1 MRAHCVLTLHRLNVA
16 TKKYF
21 PSRCLSGLLLLL
33 LCKFGFAQKTSIYVD
48 VDREFKTGVELF
60 DKKKFGSALKSF
72 QNTIE
77 TNKNPKSLIRID
89 AEYYAAAC
97 AIELFNKDGE
107 WRMKK
112 FIEMHPESNKV
123 KWGYFYLG
131 KSNYR
136 KKKYPEAL
144 DYFERVDIYELT
156 KEDLWELRFKRG
168 YSYVETKNPEKAKND
183 FYEIKDIDNKYAKP
197 ANYYYSHIS
206 YTEKNYVTALEGF
219 QRLQGDETFGSVVP
233 YYIAQI
239 YFLQGKYDEVIKVA
253 PALLNDSTHAQKKG
267 EINRII
273 GQSYYYKQQYAEA
286 IPYLMQGPVNS
297 PQDNYQLGFAFY
309 SKQPP
314 NTKIVDFYKNK
325 YEQAIP
331 YFEKAAINNDSLA
344 QNAYYYMADSYL
356 KLNDKTKARS
366 AYYSAYT
373 LTFDK
378 QIREES
384 LFNYAKL
391 CYETGFSPYN
401 DAVKYFQ
408 QYITEY
414 PQSPNKAEAYQYL
427 VNCFHTTKNYEG
439 AMRIIEKINSE
450 SPELKQ
456 VYQQLAYFRAI
467 NFYNNNLPDSAKKY
481 FNLVFRLNNDPVI
494 TAQSKYWLGEI
505 SYSGKAYNNAIEA
518 WETFQ
523 LMPGSFNT
531 KEYDLANY
539 NIGYAYF
546 MSKNYTEAGI
556 SFRKY
561 LLTKNLNDAVKAA
574 DANVRTADCYFMTK
588 TFNSAADYY
597 ETAIALNKVD
607 VDYSIYQKALCNGLL
622 KNYKEKIN
630 DLALLQK
637 QFPSSPYIV
646 SSVFETAESYK
657 LSNDVENAITYYN
670 KIINE
675 YPTSSYVTRATKTVG
690 FLYYNQNK
698 YDKAFTYLDKIVKQ
712 NPKSDE
718 AKDAIETIKKI
729 FKEQSKPDEL
739 EAYMNSIGTSI
750 SVSELD
756 ESYWDKASALY
767 YDNKDCDAAIPEMQ
781 KYIGKFPDG
790 KYITEA
796 NFCFAEC
803 SYSKNDLVSALAG
816 YRYVLSKPRNIHTE
830 IALVKA
836 SYLLYKD
843 KKYDE
848 ALPLYQRLQDAAES
862 AQNKLTAKLGS
873 MRCSFY
879 TKNYE
884 VCINECN
891 KVLNSNEKLSQQQL
905 TETHQMKA
913 KSLYETNRRD
923 ECIADLNY
931 LTKNSKSDAGSEAYY
946 YLALIHFEKKE
957 LKETEKTVNSLI
969 NYPYTNNDWNTK
981 AMILM
986 SDVYAEK
993 KDFVNAEAV
1002 LRSVIENA
1010 DKQEYIDMAN
1020 QKLKELQ
1027 DKQKPKEEGKQQEG
1041 MEIQFDNKN
1050 GNQLFEAH
1058 PAKSDSLK
1066 TVQPK

>member
-1 MRAHCVLTLHRLNVA
+1 MRPCCVLTLHRLLNVVM
-16 TKKYF
+16 KKYF
-21 PSRCLSGLLLLL
+21 PVLFLLML
-33 LCKFGFAQKTSIYVD
+33 GQIMPAQKTTIYLD
-48 VDREFKTGVELF
+48 ADRDYKIGLELF
-60 DKKKFGSALKSF
+60 DKNKFGSALKSF
-72 QNTIE
+72 QNIIE
-77 TNKNPKSLIRID
+77 SNRNAKSLIRID

-123 KWGYFYLG
+123 KSGYFYLG

-136 KKKYPEAL
+136 KKKYPETI
-144 DYFERVDIYELT
+144 DYLEKVDIYELT
-156 KEDLWELRFKRG
+156 KEDLWELYFKRG
-168 YSYVETKNPEKAKND
+168 YSYLETKKIEKAKND

-197 ANYYYSHIS
+197 ANYFYSHIS
-206 YTEKNYVTALEGF
+206 YTEKNYSTALEGF
-219 QRLQGDETFGSVVP
+219 IRLQNDETFGSVVP

-239 YFLQGKYDEVIKVA
+239 YFLQGKYDDVIRVA

-273 GQSYYYKQQYAEA
+273 GQSYYHKQEYADA
-286 IPYLMQGPVNS
+286 IPYLLNGSITS
-297 PQDNYQLGFAFY
+297 PADNYQIGYAFY
-309 SKQPP
+309 NKMPSK
-314 NTKIVDFYKNK
+314 TKIVDFYKPK
-325 YEQAIP
+325 YELALP

-344 QNAYYYMADSYL
+344 QNAFYYMADCYL

-366 AYYSAYT
+366 AYFSAYG
-373 LTFDK
+373 LNFDK

-401 DAVKYFQ
+401 DAIKYFQ

-414 PQSPNKAEAYQYL
+414 PQSIYKEEAYQYL
-427 VNCFHTTKNYEG
+427 VNCFHSTKNYEG
-439 AMRIIEKINSE
+439 AMRIIEKIGSE
-450 SPELKQ
+450 DPKLKQ
-456 VYQQLAYFRAI
+456 VYQQLAYFRAV
-467 NFYNNNLPDSAKKY
+467 NFYNNNGSDSARKY
-481 FNLVFRLNNDPVI
+481 FNLTFRLNTDPVI
-494 TAQSKYWLGEI
+494 TAQSKYWLGEL
-505 SYSGKAYNNAIEA
+505 SYQNKAYNNAAEA
-518 WETFQ
+518 WGAFQ
-523 LMPGSFNT
+523 LMSGSFNL

-546 MSKNYTEAGI
+546 MNKNYTEAGV

-561 LLTKNLNDAVKAA
+561 LLSKNLNDAVKAA

-597 ETAIALNKVD
+597 ETAIALNKID
-607 VDYSIYQKALCNGLL
+607 VDYSMYQKALCNGLM

-657 LSNDVENAITYYN
+657 LSNDYDNAITYYN

-698 YDKAFTYLDKIVKQ
+698 YDKAFSYLDKIVKQ

-750 SVSELD
+750 SISELD

-767 YDNKDCDAAIPEMQ
+767 YDKKDCEASLPEMQ

-803 SYSKNDLVSALAG
+803 AYSKNNFTDALVS
-816 YRYVLSKPRNIHTE
+816 YKYILSKPRNIHTE

-836 SYLLYKD
+836 SYILYKD
-843 KKYDE
+843 KKYEE
-848 ALPLYQRLQDAAES
+848 ALPLYQQLQDAAES
-862 AQNKLTAKLGS
+862 SQNKLIAKLGS
-873 MRCSFY
+873 MRCAFF
-879 TKNYE
+879 TKNYD
-884 VCINECN
+884 VCVNECN
-891 KVLNSNEKLSQQQL
+891 KVLNTEKISQVQL
-905 TETHQMKA
+905 TEAHQMKA

-923 ECIADLNY
+923 ESVNDFNY
-931 LTKNSKSDAGSEAYY
+931 LTKNSKSEAGAEAYY

-957 LKETEKTVNSLI
+957 LKETEKTANTLI

-981 AMILM
+981 AMMLM
-986 SDVYAEK
+986 SDVYVEK
-993 KDFVNAEAV
+993 KEYTNAEAV
-1002 LRSVIENA
+1002 LKSVIENA
-1010 DKQEYIDMAN
+1010 DKQEYIDIAN
-1020 QKLKELQ
+1020 QKLQGIK
-1027 DKQKPKEEGKQQEG
+1027 DKQQIKMEEGKPPEE
-1041 MEIQFDNKN
+1041 MKIQFDNKN
-1050 GNQLFEAH
+1050 GNQLFEAQ
-1058 PAKSDSLK
+1058 PVKTDSLN
-1066 TVQPK
+1066 TTQPK

>member
-1 MRAHCVLTLHRLNVA
+1 M
-16 TKKYF
+16 KKFF
-21 PSRCLSGLLLLL
+21 PAVILLFMCELV
-33 LCKFGFAQKTSIYVD
+33 FAQKTTIYLD
-48 VDREFKTGVELF
+48 ADREYRIGIELF
-60 DKKKFGSALKSF
+60 DKKKFGAALKSF
-72 QNTIE
+72 QNITE

-89 AEYYAAAC
+89 AEYYMAAC

-112 FIEMHPESNKV
+112 FIEMNPESNKV
-123 KWGYFYLG
+123 RWGYFYLG

-136 KKKYPEAL
+136 KKKYSDAL
-144 DYFERVDIYELT
+144 EYFEKVDVYELT
-156 KEDLWELRFKRG
+156 KEDLFEFRFKRG
-168 YSYVETKNPEKAKND
+168 YSYIETKNNEKAKND

-197 ANYYYSHIS
+197 AKYYYSHIS
-206 YTEKNYVTALEGF
+206 YTEKNYVVALEGF
-219 QRLQGDETFGSVVP
+219 QVLQGDETFGSVVP

-239 YFLQGKYDEVIKVA
+239 YFLQGKYDDVIKVA

-273 GQSYYYKQQYAEA
+273 GQSYYYKKQYAEA
-286 IPYLMQGPVNS
+286 IPYLLKGPVAS
-297 PQDNYQLGFAFY
+297 PADNYQLAFAY
-309 SKQPP
+309 
-314 NTKIVDFYKNK
+314 YKSNNLK
-325 YEQAIP
+325 EAIP
-331 YFEKAAINNDSLA
+331 YFEKAAINGDSLA
-344 QNAYYYMADSYL
+344 QNACYYMADSYL
-356 KLNDKTKARS
+356 KTNDKTKARS
-366 AYYSAYT
+366 AYYTAYS
-373 LTFDK
+373 LGFDK

-391 CYETGFSPYN
+391 CYETGLSPYN

-414 PQSPNKAEAYQYL
+414 PQSPNKDEAYQYL
-427 VNCFHTTKNYEG
+427 VNCFHSTKNYEG
-439 AMRIIEKINSE
+439 AMRIIEKMNSE
-450 SPELKQ
+450 EPRIKQ

-467 NFYNNNLPDSAKKY
+467 NFYNNNLIDSAKKY
-481 FNLVFRLNNDPVI
+481 FNMVFRLNNDPVI

-505 SYSGKAYNNAIEA
+505 SYQGKAYNNAIEA

-531 KEYDLANY
+531 KEYDISNY
-539 NIGYAYF
+539 NIGYAHF
-546 MSKNYTEAGI
+546 MSKNYNEAGL

-561 LLTKNLNDAVKAA
+561 LMSKKLDDATKAA

-588 TFNSAADYY
+588 TFNSASDYY

-622 KNYKEKIN
+622 KNYNEKIN

-657 LSNDVENAITYYN
+657 LSGNVENAIMYYN
-670 KIINE
+670 KIIND

-729 FKEQSKPDEL
+729 FKEESKPDEL
-739 EAYMNSIGTSI
+739 ESYMNSIGTSI

-756 ESYWDKASALY
+756 ESYWDKASGLY
-767 YDNKDCDAAIPEMQ
+767 YDKKDCDAAIPEMQ

-796 NFCFAEC
+796 NFCLAEC
-803 SYSKNDLVSALAG
+803 AYSKNDYAMAMPA
-816 YRYVLSKPRNIHTE
+816 YKYVLSKPRNIHTE
-830 IALVKA
+830 IALVKV
-836 SYLLYKD
+836 SYLLYKEQ
-843 KKYDE
+843 KYSE
-848 ALPLYQRLQDAAES
+848 ALPFYQQLQDAAES
-862 AQNKLTAKLGS
+862 SQNKLTAKLGS
-873 MRCSFY
+873 MRCAFY

-891 KVLNSNEKLSQQQL
+891 KVLNNEKLSQQQ
-905 TETHQMKA
+905 TIEARQMKA
-913 KSLYETNRRD
+913 KSLYEVNRHD
-923 ECIADLNY
+923 ECVGDFNY
-931 LTKNSKSDAGSEAYY
+931 LAKNAKSDAGAEAYY
-946 YLALIHFEKKE
+946 YLAQIHFEKKE
-957 LKETEKTVNSLI
+957 FKETEKSVNSLI

-981 AMILM
+981 AMLLM
-986 SDVYAEK
+986 SDVYAERK
-993 KDFVNAEAV
+993 EYTNAEAV
-1002 LRSVIENA
+1002 LKSVIENA
-1010 DKQEYIDMAN
+1010 DKQEFIDIAN
-1020 QKLKELQ
+1020 KKLAELKE
-1027 DKQKPKEEGKQQEG
+1027 KQKPKEEAKPQDE
-1041 MEIQFDNKN
+1041 MKIQFDNST
-1050 GNQLFEAH
+1050 GGQLFEAQ
-1058 PAKSDSLK
+1058 PVK
-1066 TVQPK
+1066 TDTTAQPK

>member
-1 MRAHCVLTLHRLNVA
+1 M
-16 TKKYF
+16 KKYF
-21 PSRCLSGLLLLL
+21 PAIFLLF
-33 LCKFGFAQKTSIYVD
+33 LCELGFAQKTTIYLD
-48 VDREFKTGVELF
+48 ADREYRTGVELF
-60 DKKKFGSALKSF
+60 DKKKFGAALKSF
-72 QNTIE
+72 QNITE

-89 AEYYAAAC
+89 AEYYIAAC

-123 KWGYFYLG
+123 RWGYFYLG

-144 DYFERVDIYELT
+144 EYFEKVDVYELT
-156 KEDLWELRFKRG
+156 KEDLYEFRFKRG
-168 YSYVETKNPEKAKND
+168 YSYVETKNNEKAKND

-197 ANYYYSHIS
+197 AKYYYSHIS
-206 YTEKNYVTALEGF
+206 YTEKNYVVALEGF
-219 QRLQGDETFGSVVP
+219 QVLQGDETFGSVVP

-239 YFLQGKYDEVIKVA
+239 YFLQGKYDDVIKVA

-273 GQSYYYKQQYAEA
+273 GQSYYYKKQYAEA
-286 IPYLMQGPVNS
+286 IPYLLKGPVAS
-297 PQDNYQLGFAFY
+297 TADNYQLAFAY
-309 SKQPP
+309 
-314 NTKIVDFYKNK
+314 YKSNNLK
-325 YEQAIP
+325 EAIP
-331 YFEKAAINNDSLA
+331 YFEKAAINEDSLA
-344 QNAYYYMADSYL
+344 QNACYYMADCYL
-356 KLNDKTKARS
+356 KSNDKAKARS
-366 AYYSAYT
+366 AYYTAYS
-373 LTFDK
+373 LGFDK

-414 PQSPNKAEAYQYL
+414 PQSQNKDEAYQYL
-427 VNCFHTTKNYEG
+427 VNCFHSTKNYEG
-439 AMRIIEKINSE
+439 AMHIIEKMNSE
-450 SPELKQ
+450 EPRIKQ

-467 NFYNNNLPDSAKKY
+467 NFYNNNLTDSAKKY
-481 FNLVFRLNNDPVI
+481 FNMVFRLNNDPVI

-505 SYSGKAYNNAIEA
+505 SYHGKAYNNAIDA

-531 KEYDLANY
+531 KEYDASNY
-539 NIGYAYF
+539 NIGYAHF
-546 MSKNYTEAGI
+546 MSKNYAEAGI

-561 LLTKNLNDAVKAA
+561 LMSKKLDDATKAA

-657 LSNDVENAITYYN
+657 LSGDVENAITYYN
-670 KIINE
+670 KIIND
-675 YPTSSYVTRATKTVG
+675 YSTSSYVTRSIKTVG

-729 FKEQSKPDEL
+729 FKEESRPDEL

-756 ESYWDKASALY
+756 ESYWDKASGLY
-767 YDNKDCDAAIPEMQ
+767 YDKKDCDAAIPEMQ

-796 NFCFAEC
+796 NFCLAEC
-803 SYSKNDLVSALAG
+803 AYSKNDYATAMPA
-816 YRYVLSKPRNIHTE
+816 YKYVLSKPRNIHTE
-830 IALVKA
+830 IALVKV
-836 SYLLYKD
+836 SYLLYKEQ
-843 KKYDE
+843 KYSE
-848 ALPLYQRLQDAAES
+848 ALPFYQQLQDAAES
-862 AQNKLTAKLGS
+862 SQNMLAAKLGS
-873 MRCSFY
+873 MRCAFY

-891 KVLNSNEKLSQQQL
+891 KVLNNEKLTQQQ
-905 TETHQMKA
+905 TIEARQMKA
-913 KSLYETNRRD
+913 KSLYEVNRHD
-923 ECIADLNY
+923 ESVGDFNY
-931 LTKNSKSDAGSEAYY
+931 LAKNARSDAGAEAYY
-946 YLALIHFEKKE
+946 FLAQIHFEKKE
-957 LKETEKTVNSLI
+957 LKEAEKSVNILI

-981 AMILM
+981 AMLLM
-986 SDVYAEK
+986 SDVYSERK
-993 KDFVNAEAV
+993 EYTNAEAV
-1002 LRSVIENA
+1002 LKSVIENA
-1010 DKQEYIDMAN
+1010 DKQEFIDLAN
-1020 QKLKELQ
+1020 KKLAELKE
-1027 DKQKPKEEGKQQEG
+1027 KQKPKEEAKPQDE
-1041 MEIQFDNKN
+1041 MRIQFDNST
-1050 GNQLFEAH
+1050 GTQLFEAQ
-1058 PAKSDSLK
+1058 PVITDTTA
-1066 TVQPK
+1066 QPK

>member
-1 MRAHCVLTLHRLNVA
+1 MR
-16 TKKYF
+16 KYF
-21 PSRCLSGLLLLL
+21 PVLFLFFLCQLGL
-33 LCKFGFAQKTSIYVD
+33 AQKTSIFVD
-48 VDREFKTGVELF
+48 ADRDYRTAVELF
-60 DKKKFGSALKSF
+60 DKKKFGSSLKSF
-72 QNTIE
+72 QNVIE
-77 TNKNPKSLIRID
+77 LNKNPKSLIRID

-112 FIEMHPESNKV
+112 FIETHPESNKV

-136 KKKYPEAL
+136 KKKYPETIEYL
-144 DYFERVDIYELT
+144 EKVDLYELA
-156 KEDLWELRFKRG
+156 KEDLWELHFKRG
-168 YSYVETKNPEKAKND
+168 YSYLETKNIEKAKND

-206 YTEKNYVTALEGF
+206 YTEKNYVVALEGF
-219 QRLQGDETFGSVVP
+219 TRLLNDETFGSVVP
-233 YYIAQI
+233 FYIAQI
-239 YFLQGKYDEVIKVA
+239 YFLQAKYDDVIRVA

-273 GQSYYYKQQYAEA
+273 GQSYYHKQQYADA
-286 IPYLMQGPVNS
+286 IPFLLKGPIGS
-297 PQDNYQLGFAFY
+297 AADNYQMAY
-309 SKQPP
+309 SY
-314 NTKIVDFYKNK
+314 YKTNNLK
-325 YEQAIP
+325 EAIP
-331 YFEKAAINNDSLA
+331 YFEKASISSDSLA
-344 QNAYYYMADSYL
+344 QNADYYMADCYL
-356 KLNDKTKARS
+356 KSNDKAKARS
-366 AYYSAYT
+366 AYYTAYS
-373 LTFDK
+373 LNFDK

-414 PQSPNKAEAYQYL
+414 PQSANKEEAYKYL
-427 VNCFHTTKNYEG
+427 VNCFHSTKNYEG

-450 SPELKQ
+450 DPKLKQ
-456 VYQQLAYFRAI
+456 VYQQLVYFRAV
-467 NFYNNNLPDSAKKY
+467 NFYNNNWADSARKY
-481 FNLVFRLNNDPVI
+481 FNMAFRLNTDPGI
-494 TAQSKYWLGEI
+494 TAQSKYWLGEL
-505 SYSGKAYNNAIEA
+505 SYQNKAYNNAIEA
-518 WETFQ
+518 WEAFQ
-523 LMPGSFNT
+523 LLPGSFSL
-531 KEYDLANY
+531 KEYDVANY

-546 MSKNYTEAGI
+546 MSKNYAEAGV

-561 LLTKNLNDAVKAA
+561 LLSKNLSDPIKAA

-588 TFNSAADYY
+588 TFNSAAEYY
-597 ETAIALNKVD
+597 ETAIALNKMD

-675 YPTSSYVTRATKTVG
+675 YPTSSYVNRATKTVG

-739 EAYMNSIGTSI
+739 EAYMNSIVTSI

-756 ESYWDKASALY
+756 ESYWDKASELY
-767 YDNKDCDAAIPEMQ
+767 YDKKDCESSIPEMQ
-781 KYIGKFPDG
+781 KYISKFPDG

-803 SYSKNDLVSALAG
+803 SYSKNNFVEALAA

-836 SYLLYKD
+836 SYVLYKD

-848 ALPLYQRLQDAAES
+848 ALPLYQQLQDAAES
-862 AQNKLTAKLGS
+862 SQNKLTAKLGS
-873 MRCSFY
+873 MRCAFF
-879 TKNYE
+879 TKNYD
-884 VCINECN
+884 VCVNECN
-891 KVLNSNEKLSQQQL
+891 KVLNNEKLSQVQL
-905 TETHQMKA
+905 TEAHQMKA

-923 ECIADLNY
+923 ESIADLNY
-931 LTKNSKSDAGSEAYY
+931 LTKNSKSDAGADAYY

-957 LKETEKTVNSLI
+957 LRETEKTVNTLI

-981 AMILM
+981 AMMLM
-986 SDVYAEK
+986 SDVYVEK
-993 KDFVNAEAV
+993 KEYNNAEAV
-1002 LRSVIENA
+1002 LKSIIENA
-1010 DKQEYIDMAN
+1010 DKQEYIDLAN
-1020 QKLKELQ
+1020 QKLQELK
-1027 DKQKPKEEGKQQEG
+1027 DKQQMREQQNKPAEEMK
-1041 MEIQFDNKN
+1041 IQFENSN
-1050 GNQLFEAH
+1050 GNQLFEAQ
-1058 PAKSDSLK
+1058 PLKTDSLN
-1066 TVQPK
+1066 TMQPK

>member
-1 MRAHCVLTLHRLNVA
+1 MRAACVLTLHRLLKVLMR
-16 TKKYF
+16 KCF
-21 PSRCLSGLLLLL
+21 PVLILLI
-33 LCKFGFAQKTSIYVD
+33 LCQITLAQKTSIFVD
-48 VDREFKTGVELF
+48 VDRDYKTGMELF

-77 TNKNPKSLIRID
+77 SNKNAKSLIRID

-112 FIEMHPESNKV
+112 FIETHPESNKV

-131 KSNYR
+131 KSNFR
-136 KKKYPEAL
+136 KKKYIETIDYL
-144 DYFERVDIYELT
+144 DKVDIYELT
-156 KEDLWELRFKRG
+156 KEDVWELRFKRG
-168 YSYVETKNPEKAKND
+168 YSYLETKNIAKAKND

-206 YTEKNYVTALEGF
+206 YTEKNYVVALEGF
-219 QRLQGDETFGSVVP
+219 TRLLNDETFGSVVP

-239 YFLQGKYDEVIKVA
+239 YFLQGKYDDVIRVA

-273 GQSYYYKQQYAEA
+273 GQSYYHKHDYKNA
-286 IPYLMQGPVNS
+286 IPYLLNGPIAS
-297 PQDNYQLGFAFY
+297 TQDNYQMGFAY
-309 SKQPP
+309 YKTS
-314 NTKIVDFYKNK
+314 DYKNAVT
-325 YEQAIP
+325 YLER
-331 YFEKAAINNDSLA
+331 AAINNDSLA
-344 QNAYYYMADSYL
+344 QNAFYYMADCYL
-356 KLNDKTKARS
+356 KSADKTKARS
-366 AYYSAYT
+366 AYYSAYG
-373 LTFDK
+373 LNFDK

-414 PQSPNKAEAYQYL
+414 PQSPNKEEAYQYL
-427 VNCFHTTKNYEG
+427 VNCFHSTKNYED
-439 AMRIIEKINSE
+439 AMRIIEKMGSGDLR
-450 SPELKQ
+450 LKQ
-456 VYQQLAYFRAI
+456 IYQQLAYFRSV
-467 NFYNNNLPDSAKKY
+467 NYYNNNKPDSARKY
-481 FNLVFRLNNDPVI
+481 FNMTFRLNTDPVI
-494 TAQSKYWLGEI
+494 TAQSKYWLGEL
-505 SYSGKAYNNAIEA
+505 SYQGKAYNNAIEA
-518 WETFQ
+518 WEAFQ

-546 MSKNYTEAGI
+546 MNKNYTEAGV

-561 LLTKNLNDAVKAA
+561 LLSKNLSDPVKAA
-574 DANVRTADCYFMTK
+574 DADVRTADCYFMNK

-607 VDYSIYQKALCNGLL
+607 VDYSIYQKALCNGLV

-657 LSNDVENAITYYN
+657 LSNDVEKAIMYYN

-698 YDKAFTYLDKIVKQ
+698 YDKAFGYLDKIVKQ

-756 ESYWDKASALY
+756 ESYWDKAAGLY
-767 YDNKDCDAAIPEMQ
+767 YDKKDCDAAMPEMQ

-796 NFCFAEC
+796 NFCYAEC
-803 SYSKNDLVSALAG
+803 AYSKNDFAGALVS
-816 YRYVLSKPRNIHTE
+816 YRYILSKPRNIHTE

-836 SYLLYKD
+836 SYILFKD

-848 ALPLYQRLQDAAES
+848 ALPLYQQLQDAAES
-862 AQNKLTAKLGS
+862 SQNKLAAKLGS
-873 MRCSFY
+873 MRCAFY
-879 TKNYE
+879 TKNYD
-884 VCINECN
+884 VCVNECN
-891 KVLNSNEKLSQQQL
+891 KVLNSNEKLSQIQL
-905 TETHQMKA
+905 TEAHQMKA
-913 KSLYETNRRD
+913 KSLYETNRHD
-923 ECIADLNY
+923 ESVSDFNY
-931 LTKNSKSDAGSEAYY
+931 LVKNARSEAGAEAYY
-946 YLALIHFEKKE
+946 FLSLIHFEKKE
-957 LKETEKTVNSLI
+957 LKETEKTANTLI

-986 SDVYAEK
+986 SDVYAERK
-993 KDFVNAEAV
+993 EFTNAEAV
-1002 LRSVIENA
+1002 LKSVIENA
-1010 DKQEYIDMAN
+1010 DKQEYIDTAN
-1020 QKLKELQ
+1020 QKLKELT
-1027 DKQKPKEEGKQQEG
+1027 DKQKAKEQELKPQEE
-1041 MEIQFDNKN
+1041 MQIKFDDQN
-1050 GNQLFEAH
+1050 GNKLFEAQ
-1058 PAKSDSLK
+1058 PVKRDSLN
-1066 TVQPK
+1066 TTQPK